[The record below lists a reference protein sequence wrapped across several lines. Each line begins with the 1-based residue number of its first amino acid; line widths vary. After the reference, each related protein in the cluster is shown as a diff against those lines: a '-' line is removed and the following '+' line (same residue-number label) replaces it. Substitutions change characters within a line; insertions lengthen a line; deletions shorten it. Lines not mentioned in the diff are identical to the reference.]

1 MIWIC
6 FAAKPRRCDFPIRS
20 TPFFDIGDR
29 GKPRSHMKSSKGQ
42 HGFCIEAALPFT
54 AFQEARRTGLPES
67 KKSRLRIQQVDA
79 VDRNREIRS
88 RTILGLMEIAAGD
101 SFGIG
106 SKSTIRVNVCLVAFK
121 LLSVY
126 RKA

>member
-1 MIWIC
+1 
-6 FAAKPRRCDFPIRS
+6 
-20 TPFFDIGDR
+20 
-29 GKPRSHMKSSKGQ
+29 MKSSKGQ

-88 RTILGLMEIAAGD
+88 RTILGLMEITVGNCFRIR
-101 SFGIG
+101 SIC
-106 SKSTIRVNVCLVAFK
+106 SIRVHIRHKGGQRFAVHREGGGVEHRYQWLRR
-121 LLSVY
+121 SG
-126 RKA
+126 RR